1 MEKNKKIDFGSELDH
16 AKEEARHGRQFGL
29 QVKVLLQ

>member
-1 MEKNKKIDFGSELDH
+1 MEKTKKIDFGSGLDH
-16 AKEEARHGRQFGL
+16 AKEEAKAWKTICL